1 MRKIKLKSLSTK
13 QRAALLSICSNF
25 FLIVLKFIVGI
36 LTGSI
41 SILSEAAHSFSDL
54 IASFVA
60 FISVRISST
69 PADDDHH
76 YGHGKFEDLSG
87 LIQGALILL
96 TGSYIVY
103 EATEKIYAGS
113 FEEIKTTAGIIVMII
128 SCIINF
134 LVSCHLFKVA
144 DKTNSIAIFADA
156 EHLRVDIYTSLG
168 VLFGL
173 ILIRFTNLPII
184 DPIIAIIISLLVIK
198 AGLDICENSFKNLL
212 DTSLPKKEVK
222 KIKKIV
228 KIYTSDEILEIRK
241 LKTRKSG
248 GEKQIEL
255 TILVP
260 ANLTIKQ
267 GHEICNKIEKKLE
280 KDLKNSTVIIH
291 LEPCNKRCKS
301 CSIYHKKYYY
311 CLDNKF

>member
-1 MRKIKLKSLSTK
+1 MQCGDQKTIVKKVTLKSHKKFRSFLSGKLNKLYCNIRKHYILFLYFGMRKIKLKSLSTK

-134 LVSCHLFKVA
+134 LVSCHLFKEFFNVILKF
-144 DKTNSIAIFADA
+144 KTCYPNNNNTFY
-156 EHLRVDIYTSLG
+156 DIYYNFYISCYKAPSELLQLSFLNLFQAFFLFYYKFH
-168 VLFGL
+168 VLAL
-173 ILIRFTNLPII
+173 
-184 DPIIAIIISLLVIK
+184 
-198 AGLDICENSFKNLL
+198 LL
-212 DTSLPKKEVK
+212 DLQEPK
-222 KIKKIV
+222 
-228 KIYTSDEILEIRK
+228 
-241 LKTRKSG
+241 
-248 GEKQIEL
+248 
-255 TILVP
+255 
-260 ANLTIKQ
+260 
-267 GHEICNKIEKKLE
+267 
-280 KDLKNSTVIIH
+280 
-291 LEPCNKRCKS
+291 
-301 CSIYHKKYYY
+301 
-311 CLDNKF
+311 